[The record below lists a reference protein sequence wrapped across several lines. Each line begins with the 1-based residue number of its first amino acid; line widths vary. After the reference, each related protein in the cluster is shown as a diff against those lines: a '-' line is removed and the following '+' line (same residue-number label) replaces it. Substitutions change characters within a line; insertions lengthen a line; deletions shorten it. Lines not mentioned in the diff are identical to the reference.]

1 MVNAPLRF
9 FSKPMKHRSAEV
21 VTLIES
27 EMLRGLMPPGVR
39 LPSEEKLCEHFKASR
54 TVIREALQQLRGRGL
69 LRTIK
74 GSGTYVA
81 DVSLEPLGQAMHAY
95 TMLAFEADFTELIG
109 LRILLETEC
118 ARLAA
123 KHPGKPLISRLRSIV
138 RKMAKHTEDPE
149 AFSAA
154 DIDFHLAI
162 AKACGN
168 RIFATVLI
176 SLQARCIQYAQA
188 NRGNQANHL
197 RTVDAHQNIV
207 DAIAS
212 GDPELAA
219 AAMHA
224 HLQASRRHFADHDTK
239 VSHRGQSKNAAKA
252 ARA

>member
-1 MVNAPLRF
+1 
-9 FSKPMKHRSAEV
+9 MKHRSAEV
-21 VTLIES
+21 VALIEG

-81 DVSLEPLGQAMHAY
+81 DVSLEPLGQAMHSY
-95 TMLAFEADFTELIG
+95 TTLAFEADFTELIG

-123 KHPGKPLISRLRSIV
+123 RQPAPSLITRLRSIV
-138 RKMAKHTEDPE
+138 KTMAKHTSSPDE
-149 AFSAA
+149 FSAA

-162 AKACGN
+162 AESSGN
-168 RIFATVLI
+168 RIYATVLN
-176 SLQARCIQYAQA
+176 SLHGRCIQYAQA
-188 NRGNQANHL
+188 NRSSKANYL
-197 RTVDAHQNIV
+197 RTVEAHRNIV
-207 DAIAS
+207 DAIES
-212 GDPELAA
+212 GDPDLAA

-224 HLQASRRHFADHDTK
+224 HLQASRRHFADHDADDQ
-239 VSHRGQSKNAAKA
+239 RRAKD
-252 ARA
+252 